1 MTEQSGSGG
10 TTLLA
15 VIVGGLLVAV
25 VGFVAF
31 GGNFG
36 TKNVDVNANGPAV
49 TSSKSVNTN

>member
-36 TKNVDVNANGPAV
+36 TKNVDVNGPAV